1 MCLLLRNVISHNRLE
16 FLLPRETH
24 EHPNSPSV
32 STTSSTVSA
41 SLSSVVPEDHLD
53 GSETEMDFWKL
64 QSNQEKSQTPP
75 EADGLVLQFLFIFSA
90 HQERLAD
97 LLGGKGVCGSCVCDQ
112 YVSALET
119 VCLAGWHSHGA
130 KCHIFCPS
138 VPGDALSGEFY
149 QCN

>member
-24 EHPNSPSV
+24 EHPNSPSAQLPLLL
-32 STTSSTVSA
+32 SA
-41 SLSSVVPEDHLD
+41 SLSSALPEDHSD

-97 LLGGKGVCGSCVCDQ
+97 LLGGRGCVTNT
-112 YVSALET
+112 SL
-119 VCLAGWHSHGA
+119 L
-130 KCHIFCPS
+130 
-138 VPGDALSGEFY
+138 
-149 QCN
+149 